1 MYGYFVDILHAKL
14 LSADIGFGQM
24 LFPDII
30 LSDDLHPVPVP
41 PID

>member
-1 MYGYFVDILHAKL
+1 
-14 LSADIGFGQM
+14 M

-41 PID
+41 PIDWRAQEEM